1 MIFIVHLR
9 NFKNVHFTAGVGP
22 WPQEPMEKG
31 NKTDRHHWQIHFLE
45 EETMEQNTTETP
57 PRSDL
62 SSKNPATGVGVGIGA
77 AFVTLFAVLCC
88 AGIPAILSFVG
99 AIGLGVLIKKHLLFP
114 LMVGSLLLGGW
125 GAWRSYRS
133 HRNGSFLA
141 GYLLTALA
149 IPLGM
154 KFYHPAMYAGLVG
167 LLILTG
173 TDLVRKFRQPAVCV
187 PEGAHIERDKTDGG
201 CP

>member
-1 MIFIVHLR
+1 
-9 NFKNVHFTAGVGP
+9 
-22 WPQEPMEKG
+22 
-31 NKTDRHHWQIHFLE
+31 
-45 EETMEQNTTETP
+45 MEQNTSEAP

-62 SSKNPATGVGVGIGA
+62 SPKNQATGVGVGIGA
-77 AFVTLFAVLCC
+77 AFVALFAVLCC
-88 AGIPAILSFVG
+88 AGIPALLSFVG
-99 AIGLGVLIKKHLLFP
+99 AIGLGVLIKQHLLFP
-114 LMVGSLLLGGW
+114 LMLGSLLVGGW

-133 HRNGSFLA
+133 HQNGSFLA

-154 KFYHPAMYAGLVG
+154 KFYHPAMYAGLAG

-173 TDLVRKFRQPAVCV
+173 ADLVRKLRQPAVCV
-187 PEGAHIERDKTDGG
+187 PEGVPIGRDKTDCG

>member
-1 MIFIVHLR
+1 MDRISVAIF
-9 NFKNVHFTAGVGP
+9 G
-22 WPQEPMEKG
+22 EKG
-31 NKTDRHHWQIHFLE
+31 NKMDCHYIGKLIFRRKI
-45 EETMEQNTTETP
+45 MEQNTLETP

-62 SSKNPATGVGVGIGA
+62 SPKNPATGVGVGIGA

-88 AGIPAILSFVG
+88 AGIPALLSFVG

-114 LMVGSLLLGGW
+114 LMVGSLLVGGW

-133 HRNGSFLA
+133 HRNSAFLA
-141 GYLLTALA
+141 GYLVSALT
-149 IPLGM
+149 IPFGM
-154 KFYHPAMYAGLVG
+154 KLYHPAMYAGLAG

-173 TDLVRKFRQPAVCV
+173 IDLVRKFRQPAVCV
-187 PEGAHIERDKTDGG
+187 PEGAPIERDKTDCG

>member
-1 MIFIVHLR
+1 
-9 NFKNVHFTAGVGP
+9 
-22 WPQEPMEKG
+22 MEV
-31 NKTDRHHWQIHFLE
+31 HFLE
-45 EETMEQNTTETP
+45 EEIMEQNTSETP

-62 SSKNPATGVGVGIGA
+62 SPKNRATGVGVGIGA
-77 AFVTLFAVLCC
+77 AFVALFAVLCC
-88 AGIPAILSFVG
+88 AGIPALLSFVG
-99 AIGLGVLIKKHLLFP
+99 AIGLSVLIKQHLLFP
-114 LMVGSLLLGGW
+114 LMVGSLLVGGW

-173 TDLVRKFRQPAVCV
+173 GDLVRKFRQPGVCV
-187 PEGAHIERDKTDGG
+187 SESASNTREKTDCG